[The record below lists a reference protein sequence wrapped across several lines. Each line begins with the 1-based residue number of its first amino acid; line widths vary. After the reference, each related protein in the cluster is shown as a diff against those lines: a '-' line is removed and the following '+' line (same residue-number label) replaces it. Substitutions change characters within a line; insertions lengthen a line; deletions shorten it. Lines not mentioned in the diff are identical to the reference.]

1 MWELLLLMLERLGII
16 VTVAFVMTRFK
27 FVRNVIDQK
36 NISKLQWLAFIS
48 VFGFFGIIGTYT
60 GITVSPENIT
70 YARWTIPLAEEEAI
84 ANSRVI
90 GIVIAGLL
98 GGWKAGLGAG
108 IIAGG
113 HRYLLGGFTALAC
126 AISTVIAGVIGGY
139 FYKKHHRK
147 RIISLQTAFFVGSL
161 AEAIQML
168 IIVIMARPFDN
179 ALALVQSIGLPMIIA
194 NGIGAGIFIL
204 IIKNVVNEE
213 EKIGS
218 SQAQKALNL
227 ANLTLKYLRKG
238 LTPQSAEATCV
249 ILLKEV
255 DIAAVSITNQ
265 KEILAYEG
273 LASEQHHLNKEI
285 KTHATKQ
292 VLAKG
297 ELLISKNEEL
307 QMEGYDKR
315 IKAAIIAPLKR
326 NEETI
331 GTLKFY
337 FRSEKELSPM
347 VIELI
352 KGLSSLLSHQLELA
366 EVERHQELAQQS
378 EIKAL
383 QAQVNP
389 HFLFNAINTIV
400 SLTRI
405 DPNKARRL
413 LLSLSNYFR
422 QNLSGINSL
431 WNTLEIELNHV
442 KSYLEIE
449 QARFADKLSVRYD
462 VCPEALMTK
471 VPTLTLQPLVENAV
485 KHGMKLLNENSQITI
500 IIKRYNRGTF
510 VSIADNGVG
519 IDEEKLSLL
528 KQKQIASDTGTGIGI
543 YNVNRRLQML
553 VCEEAELDIK
563 TKEGEGTII
572 SFLIPTKAEGATEEN
587 EKN

>member
-16 VTVAFVMTRFK
+16 VTVAFIMTRFK

-36 NISKLQWLAFIS
+36 KISKPQWYAFIS

-70 YARWTIPLAEEEAI
+70 YARWTIPLAEQEAI

-113 HRYLLGGFTALAC
+113 HRYLLGGFTAFAC
-126 AISTVIAGVIGGY
+126 GISTIIAGVVAGY

-147 RIISLQTAFFVGSL
+147 RIISLQTAFFVGAL

-168 IIVIMARPFDN
+168 IIIIVARPFDH
-179 ALALVQSIGLPMIIA
+179 ALALVQSIGVPMIIA

-218 SQAQKALNL
+218 SQAQKAFNL
-227 ANLTLKYLRKG
+227 ADLTLKYLRKG
-238 LTPQSAEATCV
+238 LTRQSSKATCA

-255 DIAAVSITNQ
+255 NVVAVSITNR

-273 LASEQHHLNKEI
+273 LASEQHVINKEI
-285 KTHATKQ
+285 KTNATKQ
-292 VLAKG
+292 VLTTG
-297 ELLISKNEEL
+297 ELLITKNEEL
-307 QMEGYDKR
+307 QHAGYDRR

-366 EVERHQELAQQS
+366 EIERHQELAQQS

-389 HFLFNAINTIV
+389 HFLFNTINTIV
-400 SLTRI
+400 SLIRI

-413 LLSLSNYFR
+413 LLSLSHYFR
-422 QNLSGINSL
+422 QNLSGINGL

-462 VCPEALMTK
+462 VCPEALMIK

-485 KHGMKLLNENSQITI
+485 KHGIKLLNENSEIVILIKKDDTGTI
-500 IIKRYNRGTF
+500 
-510 VSIADNGVG
+510 VSIEDNGVG
-519 IDEEKLSLL
+519 IDAKKLSLL
-528 KQKQIASDTGTGIGI
+528 KQKHILSETGTGIGI

-553 VCEEAELDIK
+553 VGEEAELDIK

-572 SFLIPTKAEGATEEN
+572 SFLIPTKAEGVIEKH

>member
-16 VTVAFVMTRFK
+16 VTVAFIMTRFK

-36 NISKLQWLAFIS
+36 KISKPQWFAFIS

-70 YARWTIPLAEEEAI
+70 YARWTIPLAEQEAI

-113 HRYLLGGFTALAC
+113 HRYLLGGFTAFAC
-126 AISTVIAGVIGGY
+126 GISTIIAGVVAGY

-147 RIISLQTAFFVGSL
+147 RIISLQTAFFVGAL

-168 IIVIMARPFDN
+168 IIIIVARPFDH
-179 ALALVQSIGLPMIIA
+179 ALALVQSIGVPMIIA

-218 SQAQKALNL
+218 SQAQKAFNL
-227 ANLTLKYLRKG
+227 ADLTLKYLRKG
-238 LTPQSAEATCV
+238 LTRQSSKATCA

-255 DIAAVSITNQ
+255 NVVAVSITNR

-273 LASEQHHLNKEI
+273 LASEQHVINKEI
-285 KTHATKQ
+285 KTNATKQ
-292 VLAKG
+292 VLTTG
-297 ELLISKNEEL
+297 ELLITKNEEL
-307 QMEGYDKR
+307 QHAGYDRR

-366 EVERHQELAQQS
+366 EIERHQELAQQS

-389 HFLFNAINTIV
+389 HFLFNTINTIV
-400 SLTRI
+400 SLIRI

-413 LLSLSNYFR
+413 LLSLSHYFR
-422 QNLSGINSL
+422 QNLSGINGL

-462 VCPEALMTK
+462 VCPEALMIK

-485 KHGMKLLNENSQITI
+485 KHGIKLLNENSEIVILIKKDDTGTI
-500 IIKRYNRGTF
+500 
-510 VSIADNGVG
+510 VSIEDNGVG
-519 IDEEKLSLL
+519 IDAKKLSLL
-528 KQKQIASDTGTGIGI
+528 KQKHILSETGTGIGI

-553 VCEEAELDIK
+553 VGEEAELDIK

-572 SFLIPTKAEGATEEN
+572 SFLIPTKAEGVIKKH

>member
-16 VTVAFVMTRFK
+16 VTVAFIMTRFK

-36 NISKLQWLAFIS
+36 KVSKLQWIAFITF
-48 VFGFFGIIGTYT
+48 FGLFGIIGTYT
-60 GITVSPENIT
+60 GITVSPENVT
-70 YARWTIPLAEEEAI
+70 YTRWTIPLAEEEGI

-113 HRYLLGGFTALAC
+113 HRYLLGGFTAFAC
-126 AISTVIAGVIGGY
+126 GISTIIAGVVAGY
-139 FYKKHHRK
+139 FYKKHHHK
-147 RIISLQTAFFVGSL
+147 RIISLQTAFYVGAL
-161 AEAIQML
+161 AEAIQMV
-168 IIVIMARPFDN
+168 IIVLVARPFDH
-179 ALALVQSIGLPMIIA
+179 ALALVQSIGVPMIIA
-194 NGIGAGIFIL
+194 NGIGVGIFIL

-218 SQAQKALNL
+218 SQAQKAFNL
-227 ANLTLKYLRKG
+227 ADLTLKYLRKG
-238 LTPQSAEATCV
+238 LTPESSKATCA

-255 DIAAVSITNQ
+255 NVVAVSITNR

-273 LASEQHHLNKEI
+273 LATEQHVISKEI
-285 KTHATKQ
+285 KTNATKQ
-292 VLAKG
+292 VLNTG
-297 ELLISKNEEL
+297 ELLITKNEEL
-307 QMEGYDKR
+307 QKTGYDKR

-326 NEETI
+326 DEETI

-337 FRSEKELSPM
+337 FQSEKELSPM

-366 EVERHQELAQQS
+366 EVDRHQQLAQQS

-422 QNLSGINSL
+422 QNLYGVNRL

-449 QARFADKLSVRYD
+449 QARFANKLSVRYD
-462 VCPEALMTK
+462 VCPEALMIK

-485 KHGMKLLNENSQITI
+485 KHGIMSLNENGEITI
-500 IIKRYNRGTF
+500 LIKKDDRGMI
-510 VSIADNGVG
+510 VSIEDNGVG
-519 IDEEKLSLL
+519 IGEEKFRLL
-528 KQKQIASDTGTGIGI
+528 KQNQIESDTGTGIGI

-553 VCEEAELDIK
+553 VGEEAELTIK
-563 TKEGEGTII
+563 TREGKGTTI
-572 SFLIPTKAEGATEEN
+572 SFFIPTKAEGAIEEH